1 MAKGHL
7 NRIVQHLYRAAL
19 QPDGGELP
27 DRQLLEAFVTRRD
40 EVAFEMLLQRHGPM
54 VMGVCRRLLRDCHDA
69 EDAFQATFLVLVR
82 KARSIS
88 TPALLGNWLYGVA
101 YRTALEAKRA
111 SARRKAKE
119 RQAGMARIEAGE
131 HQKSLD
137 WRPLLDQ
144 ELSRLPL
151 KYRCPV
157 VLCDLEGK
165 THGEAAQLLGCP
177 VGTVGSRLARARAR
191 LAKRLSRH
199 GLPVSVGALSMA
211 LSQGEATAVVSP
223 PLIAATVK
231 AASWLA
237 AGQALTASVVSAN
250 VALLVKGVMQS
261 MFLTNVKIAVV
272 SLLVLG
278 VAGAGGASL
287 AYQIAGTPAKETAVY
302 VQDPKGPSDP
312 EKLKQEI
319 EQLKK
324 ELQQMRDEM
333 QVLKSKLVASG
344 QDSQEL
350 LYQDKPASY
359 WLKQLKDRDPTFRQK
374 AIEAVGGLAEVDRSL
389 IPVLIDCLKDPW
401 ISDQA
406 ARRLGN
412 IGPPAEAAIPALI
425 ETVRSERPGIDYRSA
440 IGALYQID
448 PHGKKSIPLLT
459 PLLRDSDESVRTN
472 VAIGLAS
479 AYPKLLKKIASENQ
493 ELIPI
498 YVDCLKRDH
507 PRSEA
512 MEALAAI
519 GADAKSAVP
528 AFVELST
535 RGPFNQPNHSER
547 RRLLE
552 ALEKIDP
559 EAAAKIKAAK
569 SQQ

>member
-1 MAKGHL
+1 MAEGHL

-40 EVAFEMLLQRHGPM
+40 EVAFEILVQKHGPM
-54 VMGVCRRLLRDCHDA
+54 VMGVCRRVLHDCHDA

-111 SARRKAKE
+111 NARRKAKE
-119 RQAGMARIEAGE
+119 KQAGMARIEAEGNPD
-131 HQKSLD
+131 SLD

-177 VGTVGSRLARARAR
+177 VGTVASRLARARAR

-237 AGQALTASVVSAN
+237 AGQALAASVVSAN
-250 VALLVKGVMQS
+250 VALLVKGVMKS
-261 MFLTNVKIAVV
+261 MFLTKVKIAMV

-287 AYQIAGTPAKETAVY
+287 AYQIAATPSKEAAVY
-302 VQDPKGPSDP
+302 AQEPKGKSDP

-333 QVLKSKLVASG
+333 QVLKSKLAASG
-344 QDSQEL
+344 QDSQEQI
-350 LYQDKPASY
+350 YQGKPASY
-359 WLKQLKDRDPTFRQK
+359 WLKQLKDRDEVFRGNALTALGQ
-374 AIEAVGGLAEVDRSL
+374 LAQEDRNL
-389 IPVLIDCLKDPW
+389 IPVLIECLKDRAG
-401 ISDQA
+401 SVRSTA
-406 ARRLGN
+406 ANSLRN
-412 IGPPAEAAIPALI
+412 IGPPAEAAVPGLVNALKDRKLHI
-425 ETVRSERPGIDYRSA
+425 YNEA
-440 IGALYQID
+440 IYYALKEID
-448 PHGKKSIPLLT
+448 PLGEKSVPLLVR
-459 PLLRDSDESVRTN
+459 LLRDDDELVRISAAITLAIAFPKSLEQ
-472 VAIGLAS
+472 VAKDHKELIDAYVACLSPQHSSHFYEAAVALGAIG
-479 AYPKLLKKIASENQ
+479 PQ
-493 ELIPI
+493 
-498 YVDCLKRDH
+498 
-507 PRSEA
+507 
-512 MEALAAI
+512 
-519 GADAKSAVP
+519 AKSALP
-528 AFVELST
+528 ALVDSFKKAPPDGRHAVL
-535 RGPFNQPNHSER
+535 Q
-547 RRLLE
+547 
-552 ALEKIDP
+552 AVEKIDP
-559 EAAAKIKAAK
+559 DAAAKIKAANAPRK
-569 SQQ
+569 